1 MAICHQER
9 QKNLLVR
16 REDRRN
22 LYVLLAIE
30 TVCSSGYLYGSSFF
44 FLKITIMM
52 ELYHPL
58 VYAESKRTQH
68 MTGICMCAS
77 MSITVLLPIANK

>member
-1 MAICHQER
+1 MG
-9 QKNLLVR
+9 
-16 REDRRN
+16 
-22 LYVLLAIE
+22 VL
-30 TVCSSGYLYGSSFF
+30 FF